1 MNNRRYTVK
10 DVELI
15 ISASVILKNAILKKD
30 FLKTKRTNWTDDF
43 FQQLEAKI
51 NSTTQTYLGLDSAK
65 ELRQATRVVNSIQ
78 ESALT
83 NLSQL
88 KLQISEDFR
97 KVPVRRAELLALLGF
112 TTYFIAAN
120 SYRDQ
125 EALINLLFE
134 YKTNITPEIKAEII
148 EKGTLEATLITIEA
162 CADTLKESDTV
173 QEFHKG
179 SKKLVTQE
187 AVDAFN
193 EIYDEVISFCKLAR
207 KFYKG
212 DQVHQDLFSFSKI
225 TKAINGN

>member
-1 MNNRRYTVK
+1 MNKRRYTVK

-15 ISASVILKNAILKKD
+15 IAASVILKNAILKKD
-30 FLKTKRTNWTDDF
+30 FLQTKRTNWTDDF

-51 NSTTQTYLGLDSAK
+51 DNTTQTYLGLDSAK
-65 ELRQATRVVNSIQ
+65 ELRQATRIVNSIQ

-97 KVPVRRAELLALLGF
+97 KVPVRRTELLDLLGF
-112 TTYFIAAN
+112 TTYFTAAN

-125 EALINLLFE
+125 EALIDLLFE
-134 YKTNITPEIKAEII
+134 YKTNITPEIKVEII
-148 EKGTLEATLITIEA
+148 EKGTLEATLVQIEA
-162 CADTLKESDTV
+162 SADTLKESDAV

-179 SKKLVTQE
+179 SKKLLTQG

-193 EIYDEVISFCKLAR
+193 EIYDEIISFCKLAR

-212 DQVHQDLFSFSKI
+212 NPVHQDLFSFNKI
-225 TKAINGN
+225 TKAINSN

>member
-15 ISASVILKNAILKKD
+15 IAASVILKNAILKKD

-179 SKKLVTQE
+179 SKKLLTQE
-187 AVDAFN
+187 AIDAFN

-212 DQVHQDLFSFSKI
+212 DPVHQDLFSFSKI